1 MQTTPTQA
9 FERCRAKNGKGRRGT
24 ILKEMKQKLNLHSDE
39 WPYPDFFL
47 LS

>member
-9 FERCRAKNGKGRRGT
+9 FERYGAAKNGKGRRGT

-39 WPYPDFFL
+39 
-47 LS
+47 